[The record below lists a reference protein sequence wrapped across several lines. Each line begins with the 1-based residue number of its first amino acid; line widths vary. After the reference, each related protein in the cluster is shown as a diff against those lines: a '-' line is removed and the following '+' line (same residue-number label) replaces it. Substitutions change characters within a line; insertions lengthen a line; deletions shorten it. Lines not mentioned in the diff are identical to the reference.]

1 MSVLPNEH
9 PTTQYVLQVGAKGRL
24 VLPALLRKQLDLQQ
38 GDRVLLTV
46 EPDGNLRLTS
56 LKAQVK
62 RLRGILK
69 RPIEGE
75 PPVEVVIQNS
85 HNSGL

>member
-38 GDRVLLTV
+38 GDRVLLAV
-46 EPDGNLRLTS
+46 EPDGSLRLTS

-62 RLRGILK
+62 SLRGILK
-69 RPIEGE
+69 RPINGE
-75 PPVEVVIQNS
+75 PLGVTRQSS